1 MLITLIGNIYNYF
14 FSNDK
19 QIECIREKSIRN
31 SLEIGDYDKDL
42 VDKIVNLKKPKPTQ
56 HQFK

>member
-19 QIECIREKSIRN
+19 KIECTRETCIRN

-42 VDKIVNLKKPKPTQ
+42 VDKIVNLKKPKPTE
-56 HQFK
+56 HQSK